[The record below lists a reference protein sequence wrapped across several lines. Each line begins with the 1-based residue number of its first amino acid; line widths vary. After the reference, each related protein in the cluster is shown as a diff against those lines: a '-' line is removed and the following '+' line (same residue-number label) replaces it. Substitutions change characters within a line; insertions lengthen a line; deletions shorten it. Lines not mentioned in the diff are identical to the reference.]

1 MSNALE
7 TLGDYFIKFRKM
19 VRGGSRRRKKTR
31 TSSLSSGTSDPEA
44 EFETPVSPVSESVPM
59 TGQLGVGG
67 NASILGDSQN
77 IDKPDDFPSLVRCE
91 MQASNQFAVD
101 KTANIEQ
108 LNHIEMQHD
117 GIGANFEGFPSYS
130 DSLGLGDLSDS
141 DTILTCGQRPTSP
154 AFSAEIP
161 DSDSTLTCGQ
171 RPTFPAL
178 SAEVHEEIIPANPGN
193 PLVVIIEPVPD
204 ERPITKFLANDLALS
219 KALATSYFGTIGVK
233 GVQKNVGKNLLI
245 VTMDMQDSKCLAEL
259 LSTSQIGSWKVKC
272 QLPLNHTVSAGVI
285 GPFGDETLEEEL
297 TQELQLAGYDGAT
310 AVRIYKGKD
319 KVKTAMFKVLFT
331 SQHLPTYLYLGYQR
345 FKVEPFVSKPWQC
358 FKCQGFNHN
367 ASNCKGPSCCVG
379 CGGPHNVKDCSS
391 SRSLAPKCC
400 NCGGIHTANYGGC
413 PRMKFELLVEK
424 ARSVKKMSY
433 RDAVKHVKETSTM
446 SRTCNTAGNS
456 SLISSP
462 HTQPFHNL
470 PSSNS
475 GQPHYELENTSWRGK
490 NLGIQTN

>member
-1 MSNALE
+1 M
-7 TLGDYFIKFRKM
+7 
-19 VRGGSRRRKKTR
+19 
-31 TSSLSSGTSDPEA
+31 
-44 EFETPVSPVSESVPM
+44 
-59 TGQLGVGG
+59 GG
-67 NASILGDSQN
+67 NASILGVGDSQN
-77 IDKPDDFPSLVRCE
+77 INKPDDFPSLVRCE

-141 DTILTCGQRPTSP
+141 DTVLTCGQRPTSP
-154 AFSAEIP
+154 AFSTEIP

-204 ERPITKFLANDLALS
+204 ERPITKFLANYLALS

-272 QLPLNHTVSAGVI
+272 RLPLNHTVSAGVI

-297 TQELQLAGYDGAT
+297 T
-310 AVRIYKGKD
+310 
-319 KVKTAMFKVLFT
+319 
-331 SQHLPTYLYLGYQR
+331 
-345 FKVEPFVSKPWQC
+345 
-358 FKCQGFNHN
+358 
-367 ASNCKGPSCCVG
+367 AS
-379 CGGPHNVKDCSS
+379 
-391 SRSLAPKCC
+391 PK
-400 NCGGIHTANYGGC
+400 
-413 PRMKFELLVEK
+413 
-424 ARSVKKMSY
+424 SY
-433 RDAVKHVKETSTM
+433 
-446 SRTCNTAGNS
+446 N
-456 SLISSP
+456 
-462 HTQPFHNL
+462 
-470 PSSNS
+470 
-475 GQPHYELENTSWRGK
+475 
-490 NLGIQTN
+490 